1 VRPGLIFLLLLA
13 APAVWSQTAGSPA
26 ELVSTCIDSGE
37 TDSYGL
43 QELEEVCP
51 GIEHA
56 LVELGY
62 SPFISEDQL
71 EQLSIAS
78 LVDLQRLADRYAER
92 PAAAI
97 STDSLVP
104 IIKSLDDARQAE
116 RPQTWFERVKK
127 WLRNVFDRHEDESQS
142 WLNRW
147 VEGVQ
152 VPEAVTR
159 AIVYCLVILVI
170 GLAIGVLINELRAA
184 RVLGRAGAKA
194 KRSDS
199 KADAT
204 PTAAEPTLADLEN
217 VTPADRPSVLLRLL
231 VATLVQ
237 RGRLR
242 ADRSLTHRE
251 LATRA
256 SFDEDAQRECFS
268 RVTALSERTVY
279 GDVRA
284 PSEEIES
291 VVQAGR
297 ALMSKIAASPV
308 ASTQVVAPQGIG
320 QGAGK

>member
-1 VRPGLIFLLLLA
+1 MRPGLIFLLLLA
-13 APAVWSQTAGSPA
+13 APVVWSQTAGSPA
-26 ELVSTCIDSGE
+26 ELVSACITSSE

-43 QELEEVCP
+43 QELEVDCP

-62 SPFISEDQL
+62 SPFISEHQL
-71 EQLSIAS
+71 DEFSFAS
-78 LVDLQRLADRYAER
+78 LVDLQRLAARYAER
-92 PAAAI
+92 PAAAAGI
-97 STDSLVP
+97 GTDSLVP
-104 IIKSLDDARQAE
+104 ILKSLDEAKRAE
-116 RPQTWFERVKK
+116 RPLTWFERVKK
-127 WLRNVFDRHEDESQS
+127 WLRNTFERREDQSQS

-159 AIVYCLVILVI
+159 AIVYGLVILVI

-184 RVLGRAGAKA
+184 RVLGRAGAKT
-194 KRSDS
+194 KRDASRVDS
-199 KADAT
+199 S
-204 PTAAEPTLADLEN
+204 PVAAEPTLADLEA
-217 VTPADRPSVLLRLL
+217 VAPADRPSILLRLL

-237 RGRLR
+237 SGRLR

-256 SFDEDAQRECFS
+256 AFDEDAQRECFG
-268 RVTALSERTVY
+268 RVTSLSERTVY

-284 PSEEIES
+284 PLEEIES

-297 ALMSKIAASPV
+297 SLITKIAASP
-308 ASTQVVAPQGIG
+308 ASTQAAAP